1 MFLGVAGIIYYS
13 WLLIVL
19 FIAFILGYEGNKAI
33 SIPGIVV
40 GIIFLLLAVYTWS
53 FSYLQ
58 KGGDKILLKLPYRSK
73 VKINQMTLLSS
84 WRNFQVYQLKSDY
97 QSYSVLMMSRKKN
110 KQSMKSDIE
119 IAQETKELPI
129 NEIAAKVG
137 LKEEDL
143 EPYGHDKAKITW
155 QAINRTRASK
165 KLGKLVLVTSI
176 SPTPAGE
183 GKSTITIGLGDAIHN
198 QLHQNTMIALR
209 EPSMG
214 PVFGL
219 KGGATGGGKAQ
230 IIPMEDIN
238 LHFTGDMHALTAA
251 IDTLAALV
259 DNYIY
264 QDNSLNLDPDRI
276 LLKRGLDVNDRAL
289 RKITVGQ
296 GSKFNGVEHQ
306 ASFAITVANEL
317 MAILCLATDINDL
330 KSRIGDML
338 VGYTKDDEPVYVKQ
352 LGFQGAIAALLSN
365 ALKPNLVQTLE
376 HTPALV
382 HGGPFANIAHG
393 ANSVIATNLALHLSD
408 YVLTEAGFGSD
419 LGGQKFMDFV
429 SRHLDKT
436 PDAAVVVATVRAL
449 KYQALGSTDHLNE
462 ENLDALKEGF
472 KNLERHMNNMRS
484 YNVPV
489 IVLINRFASDT
500 EQELALLKQL
510 IEEQA
515 VQAQVVTYHGE
526 GSKGGIKAAQAVI
539 NLANSNAANLTPTYA
554 DNDDVKDKI
563 EKVATKIYHAAGV
576 EYSEKAEKQIEE
588 LRKLDK
594 ANLPVIIAKTQY
606 SFTDNKNELGAPTD
620 FKLHVKGISLKN
632 GARFIVVT
640 TGHVL
645 DMPGLPKHPAALDI
659 DVDNNGKISGLF

>member
-1 MFLGVAGIIYYS
+1 
-13 WLLIVL
+13 
-19 FIAFILGYEGNKAI
+19 
-33 SIPGIVV
+33 
-40 GIIFLLLAVYTWS
+40 
-53 FSYLQ
+53 
-58 KGGDKILLKLPYRSK
+58 
-73 VKINQMTLLSS
+73 
-84 WRNFQVYQLKSDY
+84 
-97 QSYSVLMMSRKKN
+97 
-110 KQSMKSDIE
+110 MKSDIE
-119 IAQETKELPI
+119 IAQETNELPI
-129 NEIAAKVG
+129 NEIAAEVD
-137 LKEEDL
+137 LKKEDL
-143 EPYGHDKAKITW
+143 EPYGYDKAKISW
-155 QAINRTRASK
+155 SAINRIRQNK
-165 KLGKLVLVTSI
+165 HLGKLILVTSI

-183 GKSTITIGLGDAIHN
+183 GKSTITIGLGDAIKN
-198 QLHQNTMIALR
+198 QLHKNTMIALR

-219 KGGATGGGKAQ
+219 KGGATGGGMAQ

-264 QDNSLNLDPDRI
+264 QDNSLDIDPDRI

-289 RKITVGQ
+289 RKITVGE

-306 ASFAITVANEL
+306 SSFAITVANEL
-317 MAILCLATDINDL
+317 MAILCLANDIDDL
-330 KSRIGDML
+330 KARIGDML
-338 VGYTKDDEPVYVKQ
+338 VGYTKDDQPVYVKQ

-393 ANSVIATNLALHLSD
+393 ANSVIATNLAMHLSD

-429 SRHLDKT
+429 SKHLDKK

-449 KYQALGSTDHLNE
+449 KYQVLGSTDHLDE

-489 IVLINRFASDT
+489 MVLINHFDTDT
-500 EQELALLKQL
+500 ESELNLLKEL
-510 IEEQA
+510 VEEQGIKA
-515 VQAQVVTYHGE
+515 EVVNYHDD
-526 GSKGGIKAAQAVI
+526 GSKGGVKAAEEVVA
-539 NLANSNAANLTPTYA
+539 LADSGKADLIPTY
-554 DNDDVKDKI
+554 DDDDDVKTKI
-563 EKVATKIYHAAGV
+563 KKVATKIYHATGV
-576 EYSEKAEKQIEE
+576 EYSEKAKKQIQA
-588 LRKLDK
+588 LHDLGKDK
-594 ANLPVIIAKTQY
+594 LPVIIAKTQY
-606 SFTDNKNELGAPTD
+606 SFSDDKKKLGAPTD
-620 FKLHVKGISLKN
+620 FNLHVKGVSLKN

>member
-1 MFLGVAGIIYYS
+1 
-13 WLLIVL
+13 
-19 FIAFILGYEGNKAI
+19 
-33 SIPGIVV
+33 
-40 GIIFLLLAVYTWS
+40 
-53 FSYLQ
+53 
-58 KGGDKILLKLPYRSK
+58 
-73 VKINQMTLLSS
+73 
-84 WRNFQVYQLKSDY
+84 
-97 QSYSVLMMSRKKN
+97 
-110 KQSMKSDIE
+110 MKSDIE

-129 NEIAAKVG
+129 KEIAAKVN

-143 EPYGHDKAKITW
+143 EPYGYDKAKINW
-155 QAINRTRASK
+155 QAINRISKSK
-165 KLGKLVLVTSI
+165 KLGKLILVTSI

-183 GKSTITIGLGDAIHN
+183 GKSTITIGLGDAINN
-198 QLHQNTMIALR
+198 QLHKNTMIALR

-219 KGGATGGGKAQ
+219 KGGATGGGMAQ

-238 LHFTGDMHALTAA
+238 LHFTGDMHALTVA

-264 QDNSLNLDPDRI
+264 QDNSLNIDPERI

-289 RKITVGQ
+289 RNITVGQ
-296 GSKFNGVEHQ
+296 GSKFNGIEHKS
-306 ASFAITVANEL
+306 SFAITVANEL
-317 MAILCLATDINDL
+317 MAILCLATDIDDL
-330 KSRIGDML
+330 KARIGDML
-338 VGYTKDDEPVYVKQ
+338 VGYTKDDQPVYVKQ

-393 ANSVIATNLALHLSD
+393 ANSVMATNLALHLSD

-429 SRHLDKT
+429 SKHLDKQ

-449 KYQALGSTDHLNE
+449 KYQALRDTKHLDE
-462 ENLDALKEGF
+462 ENLTALKAGF

-489 IVLINRFASDT
+489 VVLINQFASDT
-500 EQELALLKQL
+500 EAELDLLKKL
-510 IEEQA
+510 IEEQNIPA
-515 VQAQVVTYHGE
+515 EVVAYHDE
-526 GSKGGIKAAQAVI
+526 GSKGGIEAAQTVI
-539 NLANSNAANLTPTYA
+539 DLANSNKANIVSTY
-554 DNDDVKDKI
+554 DEDDDVKNKI
-563 EKVATKIYHAAGV
+563 EKVATKIYHASGV
-576 EYSEKAEKQIEE
+576 KYTEKANKQIDE
-588 LRKLDK
+588 LIKLGK
-594 ANLPVIIAKTQY
+594 EKLPVIIAKTQY
-606 SFTDNKNELGAPTD
+606 SFSDDKKQLGAPTD
-620 FKLHVKGISLKN
+620 FKLHVRGVSLEN

>member
-1 MFLGVAGIIYYS
+1 
-13 WLLIVL
+13 
-19 FIAFILGYEGNKAI
+19 
-33 SIPGIVV
+33 
-40 GIIFLLLAVYTWS
+40 
-53 FSYLQ
+53 
-58 KGGDKILLKLPYRSK
+58 
-73 VKINQMTLLSS
+73 
-84 WRNFQVYQLKSDY
+84 
-97 QSYSVLMMSRKKN
+97 
-110 KQSMKSDIE
+110 MKSDIE

-183 GKSTITIGLGDAIHN
+183 GKSTITIGLGDVIHN

-594 ANLPVIIAKTQY
+594 ANLPVIIAKTPN

>member
-1 MFLGVAGIIYYS
+1 
-13 WLLIVL
+13 
-19 FIAFILGYEGNKAI
+19 
-33 SIPGIVV
+33 
-40 GIIFLLLAVYTWS
+40 
-53 FSYLQ
+53 
-58 KGGDKILLKLPYRSK
+58 
-73 VKINQMTLLSS
+73 
-84 WRNFQVYQLKSDY
+84 
-97 QSYSVLMMSRKKN
+97 
-110 KQSMKSDIE
+110 
-119 IAQETKELPI
+119 
-129 NEIAAKVG
+129 
-137 LKEEDL
+137 
-143 EPYGHDKAKITW
+143 
-155 QAINRTRASK
+155 
-165 KLGKLVLVTSI
+165 
-176 SPTPAGE
+176 
-183 GKSTITIGLGDAIHN
+183 
-198 QLHQNTMIALR
+198 MIALR

-219 KGGATGGGKAQ
+219 KGGATGGGMAQ

-264 QDNSLNLDPDRI
+264 QDNSLNIDPERI

-289 RKITVGQ
+289 RNITVGQ
-296 GSKFNGVEHQ
+296 GSKFNGVEHKS
-306 ASFAITVANEL
+306 SFAITVANEL
-317 MAILCLATDINDL
+317 MAILCLATDIDDL
-330 KSRIGDML
+330 KARIGDML
-338 VGYTKDDEPVYVKQ
+338 VGYTKDDQPVYVKQ

-429 SRHLDKT
+429 SNHLDKK

-449 KYQALGSTDHLNE
+449 KYQALGKTDNLDE
-462 ENLDALKEGF
+462 ENLAALKAGF

-489 IVLINRFASDT
+489 VVLINQFATDT
-500 EQELALLKQL
+500 EAELDLLKKL
-510 IEEQA
+510 VEEQDIPA
-515 VQAQVVTYHGE
+515 EVVTYHDD
-526 GSKGGIKAAQAVI
+526 GSKGGIEAAQTVI
-539 NLANSNAANLTPTYA
+539 DLADSGKAKVVSTY
-554 DNDDVKDKI
+554 DEDDDVKTKI
-563 EKVATKIYHAAGV
+563 EKVATKIYHASGV
-576 EYSEKAEKQIEE
+576 EYTEKADKQINE
-588 LRKLDK
+588 LTKLGK
-594 ANLPVIIAKTQY
+594 EKLPVIIAKTQY
-606 SFTDNKNELGAPTD
+606 SFSDDKKQLGAPTD

>member
-1 MFLGVAGIIYYS
+1 
-13 WLLIVL
+13 
-19 FIAFILGYEGNKAI
+19 
-33 SIPGIVV
+33 
-40 GIIFLLLAVYTWS
+40 
-53 FSYLQ
+53 
-58 KGGDKILLKLPYRSK
+58 
-73 VKINQMTLLSS
+73 
-84 WRNFQVYQLKSDY
+84 
-97 QSYSVLMMSRKKN
+97 
-110 KQSMKSDIE
+110 MKSDIE
-119 IAQETKELPI
+119 IAQETNELPI
-129 NEIAAKVG
+129 NEIAAEVD
-137 LKEEDL
+137 LKKEDL
-143 EPYGHDKAKITW
+143 EPYGYDKAKISW
-155 QAINRTRASK
+155 SAINRIRQNK
-165 KLGKLVLVTSI
+165 HLGKLILVTSI

-183 GKSTITIGLGDAIHN
+183 GKSTITIGLGDAIKN
-198 QLHQNTMIALR
+198 QLHKNTMIALR

-219 KGGATGGGKAQ
+219 KGGATGGGMAQ

-264 QDNSLNLDPDRI
+264 QDNSLDIDPDRI

-289 RKITVGQ
+289 RKITVGE

-306 ASFAITVANEL
+306 SSFAITVANEL
-317 MAILCLATDINDL
+317 MAILCLANDINDL
-330 KSRIGDML
+330 KARIGDML
-338 VGYTKDDEPVYVKQ
+338 VGYTKDDQPVYVKQ

-393 ANSVIATNLALHLSD
+393 ANSVIATNLAMHLSD

-429 SRHLDKT
+429 SKHLDKK

-449 KYQALGSTDHLNE
+449 KYQVLGSTDHLDE

-489 IVLINRFASDT
+489 MVLINHFDTDT
-500 EQELALLKQL
+500 ESELNLLKEL
-510 IEEQA
+510 VEEQGIKA
-515 VQAQVVTYHGE
+515 EVVNYHDD
-526 GSKGGIKAAQAVI
+526 GSKGGVKAAEEVVA
-539 NLANSNAANLTPTYA
+539 LADSGKADLTLTY
-554 DNDDVKDKI
+554 DDDDDVKTKI
-563 EKVATKIYHAAGV
+563 KKVATKIYHATGV
-576 EYSEKAEKQIEE
+576 EYSEKAKKQIQA
-588 LRKLDK
+588 LHDLGKDK
-594 ANLPVIIAKTQY
+594 LPVIIAKTQY
-606 SFTDNKNELGAPTD
+606 SFSDDKKKLGAPTD
-620 FKLHVKGISLKN
+620 FNLHVKGVSLKN

-659 DVDNNGKISGLF
+659 DVDNNGKIGGLF

>member
-1 MFLGVAGIIYYS
+1 
-13 WLLIVL
+13 
-19 FIAFILGYEGNKAI
+19 
-33 SIPGIVV
+33 
-40 GIIFLLLAVYTWS
+40 
-53 FSYLQ
+53 
-58 KGGDKILLKLPYRSK
+58 
-73 VKINQMTLLSS
+73 
-84 WRNFQVYQLKSDY
+84 
-97 QSYSVLMMSRKKN
+97 
-110 KQSMKSDIE
+110 MKSDIE

-129 NEIAAKVG
+129 NEIAAKVN
-137 LKEEDL
+137 LKEDDL
-143 EPYGHDKAKITW
+143 EPYGHDKAKINW
-155 QAINRTRASK
+155 QAINRISQNK
-165 KLGKLVLVTSI
+165 KLGKLILVTSI

-183 GKSTITIGLGDAIHN
+183 GKSTITIGLGDAINN
-198 QLHQNTMIALR
+198 QLHKNTMIALR

-219 KGGATGGGKAQ
+219 KGGATGGGMAQ

-264 QDNSLNLDPDRI
+264 QDNSLNIDPERI

-289 RKITVGQ
+289 RNITVGQ
-296 GSKFNGVEHQ
+296 GSKFNGVEHKS
-306 ASFAITVANEL
+306 SFAITVANEL
-317 MAILCLATDINDL
+317 MAILCLATDIDDL
-330 KSRIGDML
+330 KARIGDML
-338 VGYTKDDEPVYVKQ
+338 VGYTKDDQPVYVKQ

-429 SRHLDKT
+429 SNHLDKK
-436 PDAAVVVATVRAL
+436 PDAAIVVATVRAL
-449 KYQALGSTDHLNE
+449 KYQALGKTDNLDE
-462 ENLDALKEGF
+462 ENLAALKAGF

-489 IVLINRFASDT
+489 VVLINQFATDT
-500 EQELALLKQL
+500 EAELDLLKKL
-510 IEEQA
+510 VEEQDIPA
-515 VQAQVVTYHGE
+515 EVVTYHDD
-526 GSKGGIKAAQAVI
+526 GSKGGIEAAQTVI
-539 NLANSNAANLTPTYA
+539 DLADSGKAKVVSTY
-554 DNDDVKDKI
+554 DEDDDVKTKI
-563 EKVATKIYHAAGV
+563 EKVATKIYHASGV
-576 EYSEKAEKQIEE
+576 EYTEKADKQINE
-588 LRKLDK
+588 LTKLGK
-594 ANLPVIIAKTQY
+594 EKLPVIIAKTQY
-606 SFTDNKNELGAPTD
+606 SFSDDKKQLGAPTD

>member
-1 MFLGVAGIIYYS
+1 
-13 WLLIVL
+13 
-19 FIAFILGYEGNKAI
+19 
-33 SIPGIVV
+33 
-40 GIIFLLLAVYTWS
+40 
-53 FSYLQ
+53 
-58 KGGDKILLKLPYRSK
+58 
-73 VKINQMTLLSS
+73 
-84 WRNFQVYQLKSDY
+84 
-97 QSYSVLMMSRKKN
+97 
-110 KQSMKSDIE
+110 MKSDIE

-129 NEIAAKVG
+129 EDIAAKVN
-137 LKEEDL
+137 LNKEDL
-143 EPYGHDKAKITW
+143 EPYGHDKAKINW
-155 QAINRTRASK
+155 KAINRIRKSN
-165 KLGKLVLVTSI
+165 KLGKLILVTSI

-198 QLHQNTMIALR
+198 QLHKNTLIALR
-209 EPSMG
+209 ESSMG

-219 KGGATGGGKAQ
+219 KGGATGGGRAQ

-264 QDNSLNLDPDRI
+264 QDNSLNIDPERI

-296 GSKFNGVEHQ
+296 GSKFNGIEHK

-317 MAILCLATDINDL
+317 MAILCLANDINDL
-330 KSRIGDML
+330 KARIGDML
-338 VGYTKDDEPVYVKQ
+338 VGYTKDDQPVYVKQ

-393 ANSVIATNLALHLSD
+393 ANSVMATNLALHLSD

-429 SRHLDKT
+429 SKHLDKT

-449 KYQALGSTDHLNE
+449 KYQSLQSTDHLDE
-462 ENLDALKEGF
+462 ENLDALKDGF

-489 IVLINRFASDT
+489 IVLINRFDSDT
-500 EQELALLKQL
+500 DEEVALLKKL
-510 IEEQA
+510 IEKQGIKAEE
-515 VQAQVVTYHGE
+515 VTYHGD
-526 GSKGGIKAAQAVI
+526 GSKGGVKAAQEVVD
-539 NLANSNAANLTPTYA
+539 LADSGEAHLTPTYNE
-554 DNDDVKDKI
+554 NDDVKTKI
-563 EKVATKIYHAAGV
+563 EKVATKIYHADGV
-576 EYSEKAEKQIEE
+576 EYTEKAEQQIKE
-588 LRKLDK
+588 LTKIGKDK
-594 ANLPVIIAKTQY
+594 LPVIIAKTQY
-606 SFTDNKNELGAPTD
+606 SFSDDKKKLGAPTN

-640 TGHVL
+640 TGNVL

>member
-1 MFLGVAGIIYYS
+1 
-13 WLLIVL
+13 
-19 FIAFILGYEGNKAI
+19 
-33 SIPGIVV
+33 
-40 GIIFLLLAVYTWS
+40 
-53 FSYLQ
+53 
-58 KGGDKILLKLPYRSK
+58 
-73 VKINQMTLLSS
+73 
-84 WRNFQVYQLKSDY
+84 
-97 QSYSVLMMSRKKN
+97 
-110 KQSMKSDIE
+110 MKSDIE

-129 NEIAAKVG
+129 EEIAAKVN
-137 LKEEDL
+137 LKKEDL
-143 EPYGHDKAKITW
+143 EPYGQDKAKINW
-155 QAINRTRASK
+155 KAINRIRK
-165 KLGKLVLVTSI
+165 NDKLGKLILVTSL

-198 QLHQNTMIALR
+198 QLHKNTLIALR

-219 KGGATGGGKAQ
+219 KGGATGGGRAQ

-264 QDNSLNLDPDRI
+264 QDNSLNIDPERI

-296 GSKFNGVEHQ
+296 GSKFNGIEHK

-317 MAILCLATDINDL
+317 MAILCLANDINDL
-330 KSRIGDML
+330 KARIGDML
-338 VGYTKDDEPVYVKQ
+338 VGYTQDDQPVYVKQ

-393 ANSVIATNLALHLSD
+393 ANSVMATNLALHLSD

-429 SRHLDKT
+429 SKHLDKT

-449 KYQALGSTDHLNE
+449 KYQALGSTDKLDE
-462 ENLDALKEGF
+462 ENLDALKTGF

-489 IVLINRFASDT
+489 IVLINRFDT
-500 EQELALLKQL
+500 DTDKELELLKELVEKQG
-510 IEEQA
+510 IKAE
-515 VQAQVVTYHGE
+515 VVTYHNE
-526 GSKGGIKAAQAVI
+526 GSKGGSRAAQEVI
-539 NLANSNAANLTPTYA
+539 NLADSGKAELISTY
-554 DNDDVKDKI
+554 NEDDDIKSKI
-563 EKVATKIYHAAGV
+563 KKIATKIYHADGV
-576 EYSEKAEKQIEE
+576 EYTDKAEEQIKE
-588 LRKLDK
+588 LAKIGKDK
-594 ANLPVIIAKTQY
+594 LPVIIAKTQY
-606 SFTDNKNELGAPTD
+606 SFSDDKKKLGAPGG
-620 FKLHVKGISLKN
+620 FNLHVKGVSLKN

-640 TGHVL
+640 TGNVL

-659 DVDNNGKISGLF
+659 DVDNDGKISGLF

>member
-1 MFLGVAGIIYYS
+1 
-13 WLLIVL
+13 
-19 FIAFILGYEGNKAI
+19 
-33 SIPGIVV
+33 
-40 GIIFLLLAVYTWS
+40 
-53 FSYLQ
+53 
-58 KGGDKILLKLPYRSK
+58 
-73 VKINQMTLLSS
+73 
-84 WRNFQVYQLKSDY
+84 
-97 QSYSVLMMSRKKN
+97 
-110 KQSMKSDIE
+110 MKSDIE

-594 ANLPVIIAKTQY
+594 ANLPVIIAKTPN

>member
-1 MFLGVAGIIYYS
+1 
-13 WLLIVL
+13 
-19 FIAFILGYEGNKAI
+19 
-33 SIPGIVV
+33 
-40 GIIFLLLAVYTWS
+40 
-53 FSYLQ
+53 
-58 KGGDKILLKLPYRSK
+58 
-73 VKINQMTLLSS
+73 
-84 WRNFQVYQLKSDY
+84 
-97 QSYSVLMMSRKKN
+97 
-110 KQSMKSDIE
+110 MKSDIE

-129 NEIAAKVG
+129 NEIAAKVN
-137 LKEEDL
+137 LKEDDL
-143 EPYGHDKAKITW
+143 EPYGYDKAKINW
-155 QAINRTRASK
+155 QAINRISQNK
-165 KLGKLVLVTSI
+165 KLGKLILVTSI

-183 GKSTITIGLGDAIHN
+183 GKSTITIGLGDAINN
-198 QLHQNTMIALR
+198 QLHKNTIIALR

-219 KGGATGGGKAQ
+219 KGGATGGGMAQ

-264 QDNSLNLDPDRI
+264 QDNSLNIDPERI

-289 RKITVGQ
+289 RNITVGQ
-296 GSKFNGVEHQ
+296 GSKFNGVEHKS
-306 ASFAITVANEL
+306 SFAITVANEL
-317 MAILCLATDINDL
+317 MAILCLATDIDDL
-330 KSRIGDML
+330 KARIGDML
-338 VGYTKDDEPVYVKQ
+338 VGYTKDDQPVYVKQ

-429 SRHLDKT
+429 SNHLDKK

-449 KYQALGSTDHLNE
+449 KYQALGKTDNLDE
-462 ENLDALKEGF
+462 ENLAALKAGF

-489 IVLINRFASDT
+489 VVLINQFATDT
-500 EQELALLKQL
+500 EAELDLLKKL
-510 IEEQA
+510 VEEQDIPA
-515 VQAQVVTYHGE
+515 EVVTYHDD
-526 GSKGGIKAAQAVI
+526 GSKGGIEAAQTVI
-539 NLANSNAANLTPTYA
+539 DLADSGKAKVVSTY
-554 DNDDVKDKI
+554 DEDDDVKTKI
-563 EKVATKIYHAAGV
+563 EKVATKIYHASGV
-576 EYSEKAEKQIEE
+576 EYTEKADKQINE
-588 LRKLDK
+588 LTKLGK
-594 ANLPVIIAKTQY
+594 EKLPVIIAKTQY
-606 SFTDNKNELGAPTD
+606 SFSDDKKQLGAPTD